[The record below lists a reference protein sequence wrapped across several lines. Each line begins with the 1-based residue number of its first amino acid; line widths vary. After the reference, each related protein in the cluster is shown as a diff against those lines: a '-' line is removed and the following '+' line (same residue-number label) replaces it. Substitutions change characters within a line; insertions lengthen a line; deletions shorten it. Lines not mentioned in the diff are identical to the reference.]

1 MLDVFSNKQIKK
13 AMMQFFW
20 VWFLKLNE
28 QDTRVNYNKG
38 SVIQR
43 WAEKR
48 KKQKK
53 IENAGQTTN

>member
-1 MLDVFSNKQIKK
+1 
-13 AMMQFFW
+13 MMQFFW